1 MRSRSTTRPEAARGF
16 VLPTAIFLIVIMA
29 ALGAFIA
36 QVTAAAN
43 TAAGQD
49 VQGARALQAARAGIE
64 AGLYAVRINGICPG
78 GTLTS
83 MPGLNGLKVTWAC
96 TRYGFNDA
104 GEARVVWQIT
114 STACSTG
121 GTSCPS
127 SSATELQGS
136 DYVERQLIVV
146 SEQ

>member
-1 MRSRSTTRPEAARGF
+1 M
-16 VLPTAIFLIVIMA
+16 LPTAIFLIVIMA

-49 VQGARALQAARAGIE
+49 IQGARALQAARAGVE
-64 AGLYAVRINGICPG
+64 AGLYAVRINGACPG
-78 GTLTS
+78 GTLNP

-114 STACSTG
+114 STACSTSS
-121 GTSCPS
+121 TSCPS
-127 SSATELQGS
+127 NSTTELQGS